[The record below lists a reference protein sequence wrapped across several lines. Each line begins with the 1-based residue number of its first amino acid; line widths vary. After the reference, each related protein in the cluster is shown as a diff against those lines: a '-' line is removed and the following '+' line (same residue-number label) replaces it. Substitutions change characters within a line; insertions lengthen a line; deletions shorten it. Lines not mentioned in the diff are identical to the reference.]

1 MHLNRPAICLAAL
14 SILIA
19 LGCSGIQDTPAAP
32 AAPAVPASAP
42 PQTADPAAPAA
53 PAARTPASVPAQPAA
68 EPPDGR
74 RSVESSLAGPC
85 RPGTWKCHEN
95 RTYEC
100 SRNAWYLREDC
111 GPRHI
116 CNDAGTPA
124 VCYDRDQR

>member
-1 MHLNRPAICLAAL
+1 MRLNHPSGWLAAL

-19 LGCSGIQDTPAAP
+19 LGCSGVPEAPVAPVAPPAPAPAPIATPAAP
-32 AAPAVPASAP
+32 AS
-42 PQTADPAAPAA
+42 
-53 PAARTPASVPAQPAA
+53 RTPASVPAQPAP
-68 EPPDGR
+68 EPPAGR
-74 RSVESSLAGPC
+74 RSVESSVPGPC

-100 SRNAWYLREDC
+100 FQNAWYLREDC